1 MSSFVEFPL
10 LAFLPALAFLLV
22 GWRLHRRNVL
32 GAGAAWL
39 LYGLYELGMRAR
51 ILCSGECNIRIDL
64 FVLHPLLLAMTL
76 VGVVSAVRGGI
87 ETRASR

>member
-1 MSSFVEFPL
+1 
-10 LAFLPALAFLLV
+10 
-22 GWRLHRRNVL
+22 
-32 GAGAAWL
+32 
-39 LYGLYELGMRAR
+39 MRAR

-64 FVLHPLLLAMTL
+64 FVLHPLLLALTL